1 MITVTTRA
9 LNEGQCPVKVD
20 INKRALLGAPE
31 RSYKKAFLKD
41 LTFRETV
48 VAECALD
55 HSRRYEETKA
65 SFTFGLRTTVTQG
78 AFKAT

>member
-41 LTFRETV
+41 LR
-48 VAECALD
+48 
-55 HSRRYEETKA
+55 K
-65 SFTFGLRTTVTQG
+65 
-78 AFKAT
+78 